1 MRGVFFIVIL
11 ITMLIVAFLV
21 MKNIESTPVENGV
34 DKMEMIDMAKDAAKD
49 AEKAADQLK
58 KRAEEVMP

>member
-21 MKNIESTPVENGV
+21 MKNIESAPVENGV

-49 AEKAADQLK
+49 AEKAADLLK
-58 KRAEEVMP
+58 KRAGEAMP

>member
-21 MKNIESTPVENGV
+21 MKNIESAPVENGV

-49 AEKAADQLK
+49 VEKAADLLK
-58 KRAEEVMP
+58 KRAGEVMP